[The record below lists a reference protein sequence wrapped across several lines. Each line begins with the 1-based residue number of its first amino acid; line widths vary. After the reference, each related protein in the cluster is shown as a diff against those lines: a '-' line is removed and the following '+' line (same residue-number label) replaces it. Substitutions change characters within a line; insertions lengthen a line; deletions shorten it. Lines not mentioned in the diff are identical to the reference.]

1 VKKIAWEKRGKH
13 LKEWG
18 KNEGKKCGK
27 NVKKK
32 AWQGCQKFR
41 WEKFGKKCEKIG
53 VEKTV
58 DK

>member
-1 VKKIAWEKRGKH
+1 V
-13 LKEWG
+13 
-18 KNEGKKCGK
+18 K
-27 NVKKK
+27 NVKKE
-32 AWQGCQKFR
+32 ARQGCQKVR